1 MELIVFC
8 SCYYYVTIV
17 VGTTLR
23 ELFLPSSQC
32 FCILARNGYSLLIS
46 PDEVSLDH
54 DTERKKPRPS
64 RDSNLDHLVRN
75 DTYSTMVTPLGWNYN
90 GRSVSK
96 SLSDLHCFHCSF
108 PELCRY
114 VPKVKRKWGLWV

>member
-8 SCYYYVTIV
+8 SRYYYVTIV

-23 ELFLPSSQC
+23 ELFFPSSQC

-54 DTERKKPRPS
+54 DTERKKNPTQPGFKPGS
-64 RDSNLDHLVRN
+64 
-75 DTYSTMVTPLGWNYN
+75 PGA
-90 GRSVSK
+90 K
-96 SLSDLHCFHCSF
+96 
-108 PELCRY
+108 
-114 VPKVKRKWGLWV
+114 